1 MEHSLQVF
9 LVAVIASSLTKR
21 ETSFPFWISLFTL
34 PLIRYEGLA
43 ISVPVILYLILREPA
58 ERPKALRTGF
68 LLMGTILLYSFF
80 LSGLGLGYLPS
91 SVFAKQS
98 ATTAGSAKDLL
109 KSMIEGLI
117 GNIYSLPT
125 FTVYSI
131 ALASGFAAWP
141 TSRLR
146 IMTLLGTPAVLHLCL
161 GRNGWF
167 GRYEVYIL
175 LYLLIISAG
184 LLTEKIRLASGST
197 LASSERH
204 AGSLARLL
212 NRKNMFALLI
222 IIVIGTK
229 PLWDSTMQT
238 PLASKN
244 IKDQQIQM
252 ALITSQYLNK
262 PVAVNDLGAVG
273 LSSSRYVL
281 DLWGLGSY
289 EALSLR
295 RDPNGNTRLWIP
307 RLMKEKGVDHA
318 IIYESWFPE
327 TPANWIKVAQLR
339 LPGRRVTPASD
350 LVTFYATSPSAAD
363 EMAQAISR
371 YIADHSSEAK
381 MISILPF
388 RLKR

>member
-1 MEHSLQVF
+1 
-9 LVAVIASSLTKR
+9 
-21 ETSFPFWISLFTL
+21 
-34 PLIRYEGLA
+34 
-43 ISVPVILYLILREPA
+43 
-58 ERPKALRTGF
+58 
-68 LLMGTILLYSFF
+68 
-80 LSGLGLGYLPS
+80 
-91 SVFAKQS
+91 
-98 ATTAGSAKDLL
+98 
-109 KSMIEGLI
+109 
-117 GNIYSLPT
+117 
-125 FTVYSI
+125 
-131 ALASGFAAWP
+131 
-141 TSRLR
+141 
-146 IMTLLGTPAVLHLCL
+146 
-161 GRNGWF
+161 
-167 GRYEVYIL
+167 
-175 LYLLIISAG
+175 
-184 LLTEKIRLASGST
+184 
-197 LASSERH
+197 
-204 AGSLARLL
+204 
-212 NRKNMFALLI
+212 MFALLI

-281 DLWGLGSY
+281 DLWGLGYY